1 MPQKLEAGSAFPELT
16 WPTVGGGQLDLERE
30 SGWRALIVYRGRHCP
45 FCKRYLNQLN
55 DLLKDFRET
64 GIYVAGISSDPAERA
79 EASASEGNWS
89 FPLAYGLS
97 EDEMRKLGLYVS
109 EPRSRDETDRRFA
122 EPALF
127 VINPKNELQIIDVSN
142 APFARPDLDT
152 LLAGLKFVIAK
163 DYPIRGTA

>member
-1 MPQKLEAGSAFPELT
+1 MPQKLEAGSAFPKLT
-16 WPTVGGGQLDLERE
+16 WPTVGGGPLDLERE
-30 SGWRALIVYRGRHCP
+30 CGWRALIVYRGRHCP
-45 FCKRYLNQLN
+45 LCKRYLNQLN
-55 DLLKDFRET
+55 ELLEDFREA
-64 GIYVAGISSDPAERA
+64 GIFIAAISSDPAERA
-79 EASASEGNWS
+79 EASASEGGWS

-97 EDEMRKLGLYVS
+97 EDEMRELGLYVS
-109 EPRSRDETDRRFA
+109 DPRSPEETDRRFA

-152 LLAGLKFVIAK
+152 LLGGLKFVIAN